1 MGRYETSLEPSIG
14 KFFGKP
20 LNVSSL
26 SHHIFTR
33 YLYFLASGHYGL
45 WTHGIYHRDISDG
58 NLMYRRDKNTGEVIG
73 VLADFDLSSLEEQ
86 ASQNTERTGTV
97 LFMALDLLSTKAL
110 VGQVTHDY
118 GHEAEAYFW
127 VGVYNTA
134 CYDNGHTV
142 HLAVPAQWNSLGA
155 ITMRKDK
162 RDYLAILPEHVATSS
177 QKDVWNGLYLL
188 YTPLKQRK
196 IFKRPTEPG
205 LLLNVLQMSGALPQP
220 FDPSVQ

>member
-1 MGRYETSLEPSIG
+1 
-14 KFFGKP
+14 
-20 LNVSSL
+20 
-26 SHHIFTR
+26 
-33 YLYFLASGHYGL
+33 
-45 WTHGIYHRDISDG
+45 
-58 NLMYRRDKNTGEVIG
+58 MYRRDKNTGEVIG

-97 LFMALDLLSTKAL
+97 PFMALDLLSTKAL
-110 VGQVTHDY
+110 AGQVTHDY

-155 ITMRKDK
+155 TTMRKDK

-220 FDPSVQ
+220 FDPSVQAPEAVRDHFLQVKKLAEKDFPSLLNKTSTFFTNRSPIARTSS